1 MTSDVGLGAD
11 ELGQEPE
18 HARLLVI
25 GGGPAGYTAALYSAR
40 AGLEPTCI
48 EGFEAGGQIAKS
60 GRVENFPG
68 ALGLTGADLS
78 WRIREQAEE
87 FGARLV
93 VDDVVDVDF
102 SRRPFVVVTAGG
114 LYTADA
120 VIVATGS
127 KPRSLGVPREEELVG
142 RGVAYCAVCDGAFYE
157 GQEVAVV
164 GGGNAALTEALAMA
178 RIASKVTL
186 VHRRWQFRA
195 EAVIEDAV
203 RADERVEIVRP
214 AVVDQLLTDENDNL
228 DGVRLR
234 HLVTGEHTDLA
245 VHGLFVAVGHE
256 PASGLFAPWL
266 DTRSGHIV
274 TQAESTATSLP
285 GVFAAGDV
293 ADARYRQAITAAATG
308 CMAALDAERRR
319 RTTTPSTTRPSP
331 SGRSRADRPARA
343 GPRRPGPRR
352 PRSLT
357 RRPPARPDRSRS
369 PRCPTSSSTRRP
381 AARCAP
387 ATGRSSTT
395 RACRTSRRTPARTRA
410 CCRTSRPRASG
421 WCRPCSSARSTSPG
435 SARRACSSC

>member
-1 MTSDVGLGAD
+1 MTSDAGLGAD

-25 GGGPAGYTAALYSAR
+25 GGGPAGYTAALYAAR

-120 VIVATGS
+120 VVVATGS
-127 KPRSLGVPREEELVG
+127 KPRNLGVPREEELVG

-157 GQEVAVV
+157 GQDVAVV

-178 RIASKVTL
+178 RIAARVTL

-203 RADERVEIVRP
+203 RGEERIEIVRP
-214 AVVDQLLTDENDNL
+214 AVVDQLLTDDDDSLN
-228 DGVRLR
+228 GVRLR
-234 HLVTGEHTDLA
+234 HLVNGEHTDLA

-266 DTRSGHIV
+266 ETRSGHIV
-274 TQAESTATSLP
+274 TRAESTGTSLP

-308 CMAALDAERRR
+308 CMAALDAERWLQ
-319 RTTTPSTTRPSP
+319 TADAVDAAGQAPSA
-331 SGRSRADRPARA
+331 GGADV
-343 GPRRPGPRR
+343 
-352 PRSLT
+352 
-357 RRPPARPDRSRS
+357 
-369 PRCPTSSSTRRP
+369 P
-381 AARCAP
+381 AAPFVPSQPSAQHDAADP
-387 ATGRSSTT
+387 DA
-395 RACRTSRRTPARTRA
+395 RTSFVP
-410 CCRTSRPRASG
+410 
-421 WCRPCSSARSTSPG
+421 
-435 SARRACSSC
+435 